1 MKLHKENL
9 LHSLPPYNFPGQEEQ
24 DYDSAGYVV
33 VPVPFDS
40 TACYGGNARNGPLAV
55 MQASRQ
61 LSFYDWESK
70 SAPIEKGIFCTREL
84 EPVRG
89 DARLTVERVRQACE
103 EIVDDNKKPVL
114 LGGEHLISLGG
125 VQACK
130 PDSVLVLDA
139 HADAWN
145 ELEGSKWSH
154 ACVSRRMHEEGACV
168 SVAGVRSI
176 SEEELDYSKKKGF
189 NVFYANKS
197 TVGDVVKSLKG
208 RVYISVDV
216 DVLDPSVMPST
227 GTPEPGGLSWEQVCS
242 LLEAIGQKRKVVGF
256 DLVEL
261 APIPFLEA
269 PNYLAAKLL
278 YKMVGWF

>member
-1 MKLHKENL
+1 MKSHKL

-24 DYDSAGYVV
+24 DYDSANYVV

-40 TACYGGNARNGPLAV
+40 TASYGRNAREGPLAV
-55 MQASRQ
+55 MRASRQ
-61 LSFYDWESK
+61 LPYYDWESG
-70 SAPIEKGIFCTREL
+70 SAPVEKGIFCTQEL

-89 DARLTVERVRQACE
+89 DVGQTIERVRQVCE
-103 EIVDDNKKPVL
+103 EIVDDEKKPVL
-114 LGGEHLISLGG
+114 LGGEHSISLGG
-125 VQACK
+125 VRACK

-139 HADAWN
+139 HADAWD

-154 ACVSRRMHEEGACV
+154 SCVSRRMHEETGQL

-189 NVFYANKS
+189 NVFYANNS

-208 RVYISVDV
+208 RVYVSVDV

-242 LLEAIGQKRKVVGF
+242 LLDAVGQKRKVVGF

-261 APIPFLEA
+261 SPIPFLEA

-278 YKMVGWF
+278 YKMIGWF